1 MDRDRDANLD
11 PSQHGG
17 GDGIVTVS
25 AVRPGDMLEI
35 GDSGWWVTVWGR
47 GSGSWVSLPRR
58 GAARRSFGGSPAF
71 VGRRYHWQA
80 WSDLLHTVR
89 TGEEAFAAQHDDES
103 IWTWRARHPK
113 ESEIFDSAMSAVASA
128 VATRLAD
135 AYDFGRFARVADLGG
150 GDGTLLATI
159 LPRHPSVRGVLFDL
173 AHVVAGADAT
183 LARAGVAERYE
194 VVAGSFFDGAPAG
207 CDAYVLKS
215 ILHDWDDATSTRI
228 LRRTAEVAVSGTTLL
243 IVERVVADRDP
254 TAVSVMS
261 DLNMM
266 VNTGGAERTTS
277 EWRALT
283 RSGGFEMTDTVDI
296 GAGWH
301 VIEAQRTT

>member
-1 MDRDRDANLD
+1 
-11 PSQHGG
+11 
-17 GDGIVTVS
+17 
-25 AVRPGDMLEI
+25 
-35 GDSGWWVTVWGR
+35 
-47 GSGSWVSLPRR
+47 
-58 GAARRSFGGSPAF
+58 
-71 VGRRYHWQA
+71 
-80 WSDLLHTVR
+80 
-89 TGEEAFAAQHDDES
+89 
-103 IWTWRARHPK
+103 
-113 ESEIFDSAMSAVASA
+113 MSAVASA